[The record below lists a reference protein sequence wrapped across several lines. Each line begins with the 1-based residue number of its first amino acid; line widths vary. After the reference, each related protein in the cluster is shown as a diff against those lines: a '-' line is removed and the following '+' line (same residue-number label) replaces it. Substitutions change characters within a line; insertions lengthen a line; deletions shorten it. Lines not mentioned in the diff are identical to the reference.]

1 MPRFAAMAPRGLR
14 AALKSTAPGK
24 LVGVGKRRGFVLLE
38 QGKPTR
44 NKLRGLTK
52 LLQRRIWSDGELPS
66 IAKRA
71 EPRPGGHWRGPKG
84 GRARGAK
91 VDAQLSRLI
100 NSGPSAL
107 KKAGHIY
114 NLTKMAL
121 AAFAHRGLEPIVAQ
135 RVVCSEIHRI
145 GTAADVIC
153 YSKKENCIVVVE
165 LKCGFDAGRKAA
177 ARKGGA
183 ACKMQGPLV
192 KAADSNVHRHLAQLA
207 ATVGMLKKERATLD
221 RIAGLGVERDP
232 RGLLMYVADEG
243 VEFFRLTEWWS
254 RRGTKILGRIS

>member
-44 NKLRGLTK
+44 SKLRGLTK
-52 LLQRRIWSDGELPS
+52 LLKAKLWSDGELPS

-91 VDAQLSRLI
+91 VDAQITRLV
-100 NSGPSAL
+100 NPGPSAL
-107 KKAGHIY
+107 KKVGHVY

-121 AAFAHRGLEPIVAQ
+121 AAFAQRGLEPIVAQ
-135 RVVCSEIHRI
+135 RVVASATRRI
-145 GTAADVIC
+145 ATAADVVC
-153 YSKKENCIVVVE
+153 YSKKDNSLYVVE
-165 LKCGFDAGRKAA
+165 LKCGFDKGRKAA
-177 ARKGGA
+177 ALKGGA
-183 ACKMQGPLV
+183 ACKMQGPLARASDCV
-192 KAADSNVHRHLAQLA
+192 VHRHLAQLA
-207 ATVGMLKKERATLD
+207 ATVGLLKKERATLD
-221 RIAGLGVERDP
+221 RVAGLGVERDP

-243 VEFFRLTEWWS
+243 AEFFSLSEWWA
-254 RRGTKILGRIS
+254 RRADRILNQIC

>member
-1 MPRFAAMAPRGLR
+1 M
-14 AALKSTAPGK
+14 
-24 LVGVGKRRGFVLLE
+24 GVGKRRGFVLIE

-44 NKLRGLTK
+44 SKLRGLTK

-66 IAKRA
+66 IAMRA
-71 EPRPGGHWRGPKG
+71 DPRPGGHWRGPKG

-107 KKAGHIY
+107 KKAGHVY
-114 NLTKMAL
+114 NLTRFAL
-121 AAFAHRGLEPIVAQ
+121 AAFAQRGLEPVCAQ
-135 RVVCSEIHRI
+135 RVVCSEAHRV
-145 GTAADVIC
+145 GTAADVLC

-165 LKCGFDAGRKAA
+165 LKCGFDHGRKAA

-183 ACKMQGPLV
+183 ACKMRGPLAQ
-192 KAADSNVHRHLAQLA
+192 AADCVVHRHLAQLA
-207 ATVGMLKKERATLD
+207 VTVGLLKKERATLD
-221 RIAGLGVERDP
+221 RVAGLGVERGP

-243 VEFFRLTEWWS
+243 VEFFSLTEWWS
-254 RRGTKILGRIS
+254 RRATKILSQIS